1 LNLPLRKKKAGGKE
15 KETKKKWK
23 RDGKG
28 RKEGK
33 RGPKG
38 SQVSRELRP
47 KADKPPQQ

>member
-1 LNLPLRKKKAGGKE
+1 LPLRKKKQGKRKGNE
-15 KETKKKWK
+15 KKWK